1 MPIFAFAPPVS
12 VSLESLDL
20 KPIRQEW
27 GEPKA
32 ARSVDGNPLRIAGTT
47 YASGLG
53 VHARFEMRVALN
65 GRAERFTAKVGVDD
79 EAERPGSVRFLVY
92 ADRQLLSDSGVKR
105 SGEAATTF
113 DVNLKGKKELRL
125 IVEDAGDGVNYDH
138 ADWADA
144 IIVGKA
150 GAKFRT
156 VTIPVEKGM
165 PIASHKRGETEIH
178 GARIVGATP
187 GREFIYRIPAS
198 GTGEL
203 TYTAEGL
210 PAGIGLDKRGV
221 ISGRIAE
228 AGTYDVKLTVKG
240 RRGTARRVLRLVAGK
255 DKLALTPPMG
265 WNSWNVWGLNL
276 DADKIRAAADSFVK
290 AGLANYGYR
299 YVNIDDAWEADQR
312 DANGLIWGNERFGDM
327 KAITDYIHSQGLLAG
342 LYSSP
347 GPRTCGNYLGSYQHE
362 LQDAQQYAKWGFDYL
377 KYDWC
382 SYGGI
387 APDPDLAA
395 MKKPYALMQQA
406 LASTDRDIFY
416 SLCQYGMGDVWKWG
430 REVGGNAWRT
440 TGDVNDS
447 WGSVSDIGF
456 AEPDRKGQAGPGAWN
471 DPDMLVVGVVGW
483 GSPHPTKLTPNE
495 QIAHMT
501 MWSMA
506 AAPLLAGCDLTALD
520 DWTKDLLL
528 NHEMIEIDQD
538 PMGVPAR
545 RIYRE
550 GDREVWARPLYD
562 GTMAVA
568 MFNRGEE
575 TTEVKVDLKQLGFTG
590 AQPVLDCWRRRG
602 MGSKEELLARIPR
615 HGAVMYRVGKGQA
628 PF

>member
-12 VSLESLDL
+12 VPLESLDL

-27 GEPKA
+27 GAPTA
-32 ARSVDGNPLRIAGTT
+32 AKSVDGNPLKIAGTT

-53 VHARFEMRVALN
+53 THSHFEMRVALN

-79 EAERPGSVRFLVY
+79 ETEKPGSVRFLVY
-92 ADRQLLSDSGVKR
+92 ADKQLLSDSGLKR

-113 DVNLKGKKELRL
+113 DVSLKGKKELRL
-125 IVEDAGDGVNYDH
+125 IVEDGGDGNSFDH

-144 IIVGKA
+144 LIVGKA
-150 GAKFRT
+150 GSKFRT
-156 VTIPVEKGM
+156 LAIPVEKGM
-165 PIASHKRGETEIH
+165 PIASHKRGNTEIH

-187 GREFIYRIPAS
+187 GREFFFRIPAT
-198 GTGEL
+198 GTGDL
-203 TYTAEGL
+203 TYMAEGL

-228 AGTYDVKLTVKG
+228 AGTYDVKLTVKSRG
-240 RRGTARRVLRLVAGK
+240 GTARRVLRIVAGAN
-255 DKLALTPPMG
+255 KLALTPPMG

-276 DADKIRAAADSFVK
+276 DSDKIRAAADSFVK
-290 AGLANYGYR
+290 AGLASYGYR
-299 YVNIDDAWEADQR
+299 YVNIDDAWEADAR
-312 DANGLIWGNERFGDM
+312 DAEGVIHGNARFTDM
-327 KAITDYIHSQGLLAG
+327 KAITDYIHNQGLLAG

-347 GPRTCGNYLGSYQHE
+347 GPRTCGDYLGSYQHE
-362 LQDAQQYAKWGFDYL
+362 VQDAKQYAAWGFDYL

-387 APDPDLAA
+387 APNPDLAA
-395 MKKPYALMQQA
+395 MKKPYTIMHEA
-406 LASTDRDIFY
+406 LASTDRDIVY
-416 SLCQYGMGDVWKWG
+416 SLCQYGMGDVWTWG
-430 REVGGNAWRT
+430 REVGGNLWRT

-447 WGSVSDIGF
+447 WGSVSEIGF

-471 DPDMLVVGVVGW
+471 DPDMLVVGQVGW

-506 AAPLLAGCDLTALD
+506 AAPLLAGCDLTVLD

-538 PMGVPAR
+538 PLGVPAR
-545 RIYRE
+545 RVLRE
-550 GDREVWARPLYD
+550 GDREVWARPLFD

-575 TTEVKVDLKQLGFTG
+575 
-590 AQPVLDCWRRRG
+590 
-602 MGSKEELLARIPR
+602 
-615 HGAVMYRVGKGQA
+615 
-628 PF
+628 